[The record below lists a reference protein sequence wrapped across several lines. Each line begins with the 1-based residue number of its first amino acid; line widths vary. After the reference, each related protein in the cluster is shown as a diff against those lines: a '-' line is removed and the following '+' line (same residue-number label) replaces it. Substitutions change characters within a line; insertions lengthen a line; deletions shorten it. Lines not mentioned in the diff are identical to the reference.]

1 MKTNQQNQIQRE
13 SAQRIAK
20 DTYKASLVS
29 SNIDSKGKYSI
40 FDIASWFLSKE
51 SMTHNKLQK
60 LCYYAQAWCYA
71 LYGYK
76 LADTIFEAWAYGPTS
91 PELYDKYKDSGF
103 DLLDKNKECTAVFD
117 SKDFR
122 LLERVWVTY
131 GDQTGNALETL
142 CYNELPWRIAR
153 YGRAPGESCTTP
165 ISPEIMKSFYKSI
178 YNGED

>member
-1 MKTNQQNQIQRE
+1 MSNLNSVFPLERLDEIQ
-13 SAQRIAK
+13 K
-20 DTYKASLVS
+20 
-29 SNIDSKGKYSI
+29 
-40 FDIASWFLSKE
+40 
-51 SMTHNKLQK
+51 H
-60 LCYYAQAWCYA
+60 
-71 LYGYK
+71 
-76 LADTIFEAWAYGPTS
+76 
-91 PELYDKYKDSGF
+91 PE
-103 DLLDKNKECTAVFD
+103 
-117 SKDFR
+117 DFR